1 MILRELI
8 KMYLIYQKGRGV
20 KTYIIS
26 GKGFFRFL
34 EDGSLILVF
43 GDDEDHSFVDLGDM
57 LNSRILLN
65 QEGIVKGLNEAAI
78 NWAKTVNE
86 ALIKG
91 IRQ

>member
-20 KTYIIS
+20 KTYVIS

-34 EDGSLILVF
+34 EDGSLILGF
-43 GDDEDHSFVDLGDM
+43 SDEDHSFIDLEDM
-57 LNSRILLN
+57 VNSRILLN
-65 QEGIVKGLNEAAI
+65 QEGIIKELNEAAI

-91 IRQ
+91 IKQ